1 MTVPS
6 ERVNAVLR
14 TREFLLRLLD
24 PKKTPRV
31 PKTIRREAY
40 WCLRHYPADFHMS
53 VVSKK
58 DKTGT
63 FK

>member
-6 ERVNAVLR
+6 ERVQAINN

-31 PKTIRREAY
+31 PRSIRKEASR
-40 WCLRHYPADFHMS
+40 CLRHYPHVFDMCDVA
-53 VVSKK
+53 KK
-58 DKTGT
+58 DKTGV